1 MNFMLKR
8 SCLLVYLLVFE
19 VSFLKAGDTKV
30 GESKLRFIQSILNLG
45 DDYPLSLEDSESF
58 KFNPRY
64 HGDYEMSDDRCFI
77 NKFGQKDNG
86 ELVSFRFSEEME
98 IIDCKKKEVLPKSVS
113 IFRNKDDRLVAQY
126 AEIDPIQKKMTY
138 YQECWQPSG
147 IKNDFAPLHC
157 SVANNETCKNSM
169 SPSFSWS
176 KDFRI
181 LQDSQRSVA
190 KGIFEREFPP
200 ANILKR
206 ASVSFGKYKIED
218 SFENK
223 SPDLYAEVLSEV
235 VIRFK
240 NACVEIMGMEYE
252 KQEIDGFAKKSR
264 SKKRDKHKL

>member
-1 MNFMLKR
+1 VFGLP
-8 SCLLVYLLVFE
+8 LLRAE
-19 VSFLKAGDTKV
+19 DSKNGD
-30 GESKLRFIQSILNLG
+30 SKLRFINSMLNMG
-45 DDYPLSLEDSESF
+45 GDYPLNLEKSESF
-58 KFNPRY
+58 KFKPRY

-77 NKFGQKDNG
+77 NKPGQKDNG
-86 ELVSFRFSEEME
+86 ELVSFRFSEDME

-113 IFRNKDDRLVAQY
+113 IFKNKDDRLVAQY

-181 LQDSQRSVA
+181 LQDSKRSVA
-190 KGIFEREFPP
+190 KGIFERELPP

-240 NACVEIMGMEYE
+240 NACAEIMGMEYE
-252 KQEIDGFAKKSR
+252 KQEIDGFAKTSKT
-264 SKKRDKHKL
+264 KKRDKHKL